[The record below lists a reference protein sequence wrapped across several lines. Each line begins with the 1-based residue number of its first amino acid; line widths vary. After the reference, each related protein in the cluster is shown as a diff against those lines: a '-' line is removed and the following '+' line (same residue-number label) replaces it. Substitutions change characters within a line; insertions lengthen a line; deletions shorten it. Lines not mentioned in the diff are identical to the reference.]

1 MIQSTYY
8 YPALDSNL
16 YGPEYAVS
24 PLPCDH
30 TTPLRSRT
38 ETHRDC
44 DYNRSKRPKSR
55 TSTVRGTRPPP
66 WCLFMATDA
75 SAGDH
80 SKPST
85 SSIDRA
91 AELDKL
97 ASRLDTAIEEAE
109 RKIDS
114 GRVYDAEKERVRQGW
129 IKALAYVV
137 NVRRQVTND
146 AELQEL
152 SDRVEQLEREGRL

>member
-1 MIQSTYY
+1 M
-8 YPALDSNL
+8 A
-16 YGPEYAVS
+16 
-24 PLPCDH
+24 
-30 TTPLRSRT
+30 T
-38 ETHRDC
+38 ET
-44 DYNRSKRPKSR
+44 
-55 TSTVRGTRPPP
+55 
-66 WCLFMATDA
+66 

-85 SSIDRA
+85 SSIDRV

-129 IKALAYVV
+129 IRVLAYAL
-137 NVRRQVTND
+137 NVRRQMVVD
-146 AELQEL
+146 AELDAL
-152 SDRVEQLEREGRL
+152 SERVEALEESRGER